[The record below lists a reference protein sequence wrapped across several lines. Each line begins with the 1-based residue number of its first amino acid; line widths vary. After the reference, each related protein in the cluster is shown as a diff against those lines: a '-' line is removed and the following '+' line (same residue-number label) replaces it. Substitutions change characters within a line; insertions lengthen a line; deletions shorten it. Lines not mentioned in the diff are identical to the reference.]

1 MLTFGQKYNF
11 VHAFLPL
18 FYYAIC
24 VFTLVLYQQVN
35 ILYTYF
41 LEKIDSISADNPYK
55 QNLITQQINFT
66 HIALTATNQIHIT
79 YHHSTILDAN
89 IEVQITRETPNDM

>member
-24 VFTLVLYQQVN
+24 VFTLVLDQQVD
-35 ILYTYF
+35 ILYIDF
-41 LEKIDSISADNPYK
+41 LEKFDSICAVNLYK
-55 QNLITQQINFT
+55 QNLISHDKLIS
-66 HIALTATNQIHIT
+66 HILH
-79 YHHSTILDAN
+79 
-89 IEVQITRETPNDM
+89 